1 MEARFGIF
9 ESTLAEPNYRHG
21 NFKFEKKLFHVFFKK
36 KLKKSH
42 ETSYLENYKELNSH
56 IWRQDLQHLREP

>member
-21 NFKFEKKLFHVFFKK
+21 NFKFEKKLFHVF
-36 KLKKSH
+36 LKKI
-42 ETSYLENYKELNSH
+42 EKIT
-56 IWRQDLQHLREP
+56 

>member
-21 NFKFEKKLFHVFFKK
+21 NFKFEKKLNHVFLIEKI
-36 KLKKSH
+36 
-42 ETSYLENYKELNSH
+42 T
-56 IWRQDLQHLREP
+56 